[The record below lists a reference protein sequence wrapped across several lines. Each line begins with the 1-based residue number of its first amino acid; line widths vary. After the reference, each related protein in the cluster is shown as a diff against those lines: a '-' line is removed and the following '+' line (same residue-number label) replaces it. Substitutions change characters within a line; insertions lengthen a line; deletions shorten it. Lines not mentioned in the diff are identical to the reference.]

1 MIYIVSSIQKS
12 DRGLGHKNDLL
23 YKIPEDMRRFKD
35 LTLGHPVIMG
45 RRTWE
50 SLPPKF
56 RPLPNRTNIV
66 VTSLDHGEFPGAFVV
81 KTIEEAIE
89 HGKKLDENVAI
100 IGGARIFEEAL
111 PYTDILCLT
120 EIEGHKDADVYFPEY
135 KKDFVE
141 FNRVGPFRSAE
152 GAEYYFVDYKK
163 K

>member
-66 VTSLDHGEFPGAFVV
+66 V
-81 KTIEEAIE
+81 IEEAIE